1 MAELFST
8 LLHHGLQDGHIK
20 ATYHELCGCV
30 QMRSR
35 TGNWIFI
42 IIYALL
48 YRLKISILCTNLM
61 MWDELQQKR
70 EMSAFKGTHFVTQR
84 KTTKRITRTTLC
96 TPLPPQEGKKKNHQ
110 HWQNTRWKKHTS
122 AKKAFSQ
129 TAHFCTLAGVMR
141 TRVIHRGVTWRAV
154 LLMTNT
160 VPHAERPKLYLNRNT
175 FVSMSFLLRKSGKR
189 SCS

>member
-30 QMRSR
+30 QMRSW

-48 YRLKISILCTNLM
+48 YRLKISSLCTNLM

-96 TPLPPQEGKKKNHQ
+96 SPLPPQEGKKKKSS
-110 HWQNTRWKKHTS
+110 TLTKHEV
-122 AKKAFSQ
+122 KKAHFRQ
-129 TAHFCTLAGVMR
+129 EGFFTAQFCTLAGVMR